1 MILHNQ
7 KWQLTTKV
15 PDSCRLIGQMNTDE
29 FINRPVMKRKL
40 KQCVALILRTFLL
53 SESLSNWI
61 V

>member
-15 PDSCRLIGQMNTDE
+15 PDSCRLIDQMNTDG

-40 KQCVALILRTFLL
+40 KQCVAMYTYFKNVFIIRV
-53 SESLSNWI
+53 SL
-61 V
+61 